1 MLAAILFTAKSMTI
15 NKTNRIQSIDL
26 LRGAVMIIMALDHC
40 RDFFHYGVS
49 IGQDPLDFS
58 TTTSFLFM
66 TRWITHFCAP
76 VFVFLSGTSIFL
88 YSSKGKTKK
97 QVAFFLFSRGLF
109 LMLVE
114 IFVIETLWDFNFTI
128 IYLQVIWAIGLS
140 MVVLSILQY
149 LPYKILL
156 LTGLI
161 IVFGH
166 NFLDNI
172 NIEAPF
178 WKSVFWSIIHVRHEY
193 PINDHLLFV
202 VAYPFLPWLG
212 LMILGYAIGKL
223 YLPETNSEFRKKIL
237 RITGITVIVLFVLI
251 RWGNQYGDM
260 HHWQIQR
267 TAVFTVLEFINTSKY
282 PPSLLFILMTMGPA
296 LILLSLFESSSD
308 SLSKKI
314 IIFGKVPF
322 FYYVLHVFLIHS
334 IAWLAFFVSGHSWSD
349 LDFNHFRE
357 GSLPQ
362 GSGHPLWFVYF
373 VWIVVIVIL
382 YFPCRWYSKYKT
394 THKHWW
400 LSYI

>member
-1 MLAAILFTAKSMTI
+1 
-15 NKTNRIQSIDL
+15 
-26 LRGAVMIIMALDHC
+26 MIIMALDHC
-40 RDFFHYGVS
+40 RDFLHYDVS

-58 TTTSFLFM
+58 TTTPFLFM

-114 IFVIETLWDFNFTI
+114 VLLIETLWDFNFTI

-140 MVVLSILQY
+140 MVLLSVLQY

-156 LTGLI
+156 LTGLV

-166 NFLDNI
+166 NLLDTIHIETPFL
-172 NIEAPF
+172 
-178 WKSVFWSIIHVRHEY
+178 KSVFWSIIHVRHEY
-193 PINDHLLFV
+193 PINDQLLFV

-212 LMILGYAIGKL
+212 VMILGYVLGKL
-223 YLPETNSEFRKKIL
+223 YLPETNAAFRKKIL
-237 RITGITVIVLFVLI
+237 RKAGIALFVLFVLI
-251 RWGNQYGDM
+251 RWTNLYGDM
-260 HHWQIQR
+260 HQWQVQK
-267 TAVFTVLEFINTSKY
+267 TTVFTVLDFINTSKY
-282 PPSLLFILMTMGPA
+282 PPSLLFILMTLGPA
-296 LILLSLFESSSD
+296 LILLSFLERTSNSI
-308 SLSKKI
+308 SKRV
-314 IIFGKVPF
+314 IIFGKVAF

-334 IAWLAFFVSGHSWSD
+334 ISWLAFFVSGHSWND

-357 GSLPQ
+357 GSLPPA
-362 GSGHPLWFVYF
+362 SGHPLWIVYF
-373 VWIVVIVIL
+373 VWISVIIIL

-394 THKHWW
+394 THQQWW
-400 LSYI
+400 LSYV